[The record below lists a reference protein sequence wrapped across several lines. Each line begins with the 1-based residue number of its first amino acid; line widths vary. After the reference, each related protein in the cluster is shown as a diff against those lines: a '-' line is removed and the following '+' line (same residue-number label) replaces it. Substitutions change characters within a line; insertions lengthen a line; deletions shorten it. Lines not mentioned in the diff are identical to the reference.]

1 MQFDAKVSQA
11 SHSIEQ
17 SYDLII
23 WIYYLSISSDLNQ
36 STFFV

>member
-1 MQFDAKVSQA
+1 MDDEVISEMQFDAKVSQA

-23 WIYYLSISSDLNQ
+23 
-36 STFFV
+36 